1 MSQGPL
7 GSDGTAVRPPVPPPV
22 RGRTE
27 RLARFAH
34 AHAVNLGHIG
44 RRWETRAPRVIAV
57 LRAVFYPCAL
67 ALVAFMGWRASRRV
81 DLAHVHYLPLAVA
94 YLAAF
99 VWWVALAAGW
109 AGLLDDG
116 RPWRAASSWCRTQ
129 VARYLP
135 GGIWAV
141 AARATT
147 VKGRVRDK
155 LTAVTAENV
164 IVLLVSL
171 AVGGLWASVHDWRW
185 LPLTLLVAAPLL
197 GSRWLARKSRI
208 TRRGVRRAAGTYT
221 VGYLAYGVMGVLV
234 QVAVSGVRSPTY
246 PLYVAGVSCVA
257 WAVGLVVVFAPGG
270 VGVRELVYVGLLSGL
285 YPRAEL
291 EAGAVTSRLV
301 TVAAEFTALAF
312 VSVSRRVR
320 TPAAD
325 QPS

>member
-1 MSQGPL
+1 VEL
-7 GSDGTAVRPPVPPPV
+7 RATA
-22 RGRTE
+22 
-27 RLARFAH
+27 
-34 AHAVNLGHIG
+34 
-44 RRWETRAPRVIAV
+44 RRWEAKAPRLIAV

-67 ALVAFMGWRASRRV
+67 ALVAFMGWRAAREV
-81 DLAHVHYLPLAVA
+81 DLAHVHYLPLVCGYLVA
-94 YLAAF
+94 L

-116 RPWRAASSWCRTQ
+116 RPWRAMSAWCRTQ

-155 LTAVTAENV
+155 LTAVTVENV
-164 IVLLVSL
+164 VVLLVSL
-171 AVGGLWASVHDWRW
+171 AVGGMWASVHDWRW
-185 LPLTLLVAAPLL
+185 LPLTALVAAPLW
-197 GSRWLARKSRI
+197 GSRWLARRSRI

-221 VGYLAYGVMGVLV
+221 VAYLAYGVMGVLV

-270 VGVRELVYVGLLSGL
+270 VGVREVVYVGLLSGL

-301 TVAAEFTALAF
+301 TVAAEFTVLAF

-320 TPAAD
+320 EPAQD
-325 QPS
+325 PPV